1 MEMKIEC
8 YNRVKFSRLIKE
20 REAMWQSLEKK
31 VRDIASYRWNCNAT
45 TETIAGVKCDCVL
58 KPDAEQWIIVE
69 ITEESNINKVRK
81 DISKLATVRF
91 ALFQQEIFVRCYFVM
106 KDKPTDSMRAAGDA
120 QKVLVRSVEEF
131 QNEYFEYSSYVYIRS
146 QKQFGSLINIETGEP
161 ENNIYVNVSYLNK
174 KTGQDVDVNGIVDFL
189 KNGKKVVLKGDFGLG
204 KSRCVKQI
212 FDILTKDIV
221 CGPYVIPINLRDHWG
236 SKRATEILDR
246 HFTDLGLDAKNFIK
260 TFEQSNVIYLLD
272 GFDEIGTQSWS
283 SDPRKMQYIR
293 GISVCALKDL
303 LQKVQGGVLITGR
316 EYYFNSD
323 KEMFNSLGL
332 SEEQTVLLECHRE
345 FSEEQLLDFIAQN
358 LPSVKEKENLK
369 SLPSWLPKRPLVI
382 QLLLKYASDIFSID
396 YALDDVCG
404 FWYAF
409 LSKMCEREAKI
420 YPTLNP
426 EIIEKVLLY
435 LANLTRSSTNN
446 MGPIS
451 QIDLSNAFESATG
464 FRPSD
469 ESAIMLQRLPS
480 LGRISAD
487 SPDRQF
493 LDGFILNG
501 LRAENIIQLSKSW
514 DVSILNAEWK
524 HPLDIIGLRIL
535 SEYIS
540 KDARRLDSFITM
552 ARKASTAA
560 NKILASDI
568 ICAICLLDIDNL
580 DFKDIYINDGH
591 FSYLS
596 FEGKEIKRLTIS
608 DSYIER
614 VDLTNSKFLDQ
625 VQIRDCIISTIYGVS
640 SSNSIPDE
648 FVGCD
653 IENYET
659 LATTTLIKKANL
671 SLSQKLLVEMLRKI
685 FLQPGAGRKEAA
697 LLRGMGATANK
708 QLSEKILGKLMD
720 EGLVTRHKG
729 DEGYIYKPVRNQTG
743 RIKHIIADLT
753 LSKDPLW
760 QDITNLSK

>member
-1 MEMKIEC
+1 
-8 YNRVKFSRLIKE
+8 
-20 REAMWQSLEKK
+20 MWQNFEKK
-31 VRDIASYRWNCNAT
+31 IRDIASYRWNCDAT

-58 KPDAEQWIIVE
+58 KPDVDQYIIIE
-69 ITEESNINKVRK
+69 ITEESSLHKVRN
-81 DISKLATVRF
+81 DITKLATVRLALMQKGIF
-91 ALFQQEIFVRCYFVM
+91 AKCYFVM
-106 KDKPTDSMRAAGDA
+106 KDIPTDSMRAAGEG
-120 QKVLVRSVEEF
+120 QRVFIRSAEEF
-131 QNEYFEYSSYVYIRS
+131 QNEYFEYKSYVYIRK

-161 ENNIYVNVSYLNK
+161 ENNTYINVSYLNK
-174 KTGQDVDVNGIVDFL
+174 KTGQELGINNIIDLL
-189 KNGKKVVLKGDFGLG
+189 KKGKKVILKGDFGLG

-212 FDILTKDIV
+212 FDIMTKNAVSNHYI
-221 CGPYVIPINLRDHWG
+221 ISINLRDHWG

-246 HFTDLGLDAKNFIK
+246 HFADLGLNARNFIK
-260 TFEQSNVIYLLD
+260 TYEKPNIIYLLD

-283 SDPRKMQYIR
+283 SDPRRMQYIR

-323 KEMFNSLGL
+323 NEMFNSLGL

-345 FSEEQLLDFIAQN
+345 FTEDQLVNYITQN
-358 LPSVKEKENLK
+358 LPFLKDKGDLK
-369 SLPSWLPKRPLVI
+369 SLPLWFPKRPLVI
-382 QLLLKYASDIFSID
+382 QLLLKYASDIFSVN
-396 YALDDVCG
+396 YALDDICG
-404 FWYAF
+404 FWHAF
-409 LSKMCEREAKI
+409 LSKMCEREANI

-426 EIIEKVLLY
+426 EIIKNVLLY
-435 LANLTRSSTNN
+435 LSNFTRSSASNA
-446 MGPIS
+446 GPIS
-451 QIDLSNAFESATG
+451 QTDLSNAFESASG
-464 FRPSD
+464 FSPSD
-469 ESAIMLQRLPS
+469 ESSIMLQRLPS

-514 DVSILNAEWK
+514 DTSILSTEWK
-524 HPLDIIGLRIL
+524 YPLDTTGLQIL

-540 KDARRLDSFITM
+540 KDSKRLDIFIMM

-560 NKILASDI
+560 NKVLASDI
-568 ICAICLLDIDNL
+568 VSALCLLDIDSL
-580 DFKDIYINDGH
+580 DFKDICIRDGY

-596 FEGKEIKRLTIS
+596 FEGKEIKRLTLL
-608 DSYIER
+608 DCGIER
-614 VDLTNSKFLDQ
+614 INLTNSKFLDQ
-625 VQIRDCIISTIYGVS
+625 VQIKDCIISTVYGVS
-640 SSNSIPDE
+640 SLKSIQAE
-648 FVGCD
+648 FVNCT

-671 SLSQKLLVEMLRKI
+671 SISQKLLVEMLRKI
-685 FLQPGAGRKEAA
+685 FFQPGAGRKEAA

-729 DEGYIYKPVRNQTG
+729 DEGYIYKPVRSETG
-743 RIKHIIADLT
+743 RITQIIADLT

-760 QDITNLSK
+760 QDITALSK

>member
-1 MEMKIEC
+1 MLHLENHGIIKSNLIETREEKLCGKIL
-8 YNRVKFSRLIKE
+8 R
-20 REAMWQSLEKK
+20 KK
-31 VRDIASYRWNCNAT
+31 IRDIASYRWNCNAT

-58 KPDAEQWIIVE
+58 KPDIDQWIIIE
-69 ITEESNINKVRK
+69 ITEQSNINKVRD
-81 DISKLATVRF
+81 DIIKLTTVR
-91 ALFQQEIFVRCYFVM
+91 LTLMREGIYGKCYFVM
-106 KDKPTDSMRAAGDA
+106 KDKPTDSMRAAGNE
-120 QKVLVRSVEEF
+120 QKVLVRSAEEF
-131 QNEYFEYSSYVYIRS
+131 QNEYFEYGSYVYIRG
-146 QKQFGSLINIETGEP
+146 QKQFGSLINIETGQP
-161 ENNIYVNVSYLNK
+161 ENNIYVEVSYLNK
-174 KTGQDVDVNGIVDFL
+174 RTGEEVEIDGIIDLL
-189 KNGKKVVLKGDFGLG
+189 KKGKKVVLKGDFGLG

-212 FDILTKDIV
+212 FDVITKDTV
-221 CGPYVIPINLRDHWG
+221 SGPYVISINLRDHWG
-236 SKRATEILDR
+236 SQRATEILDR
-246 HFTDLGLDAKNFIK
+246 HFADLGMDAKNFTK
-260 TFEQSNVIYLLD
+260 AYENSNIIYLLD

-283 SDPRKMQYIR
+283 SDPRKMQHIR
-293 GISVCALKDL
+293 AMSVCALKDL

-316 EYYFNSD
+316 EYFFNSD

-332 SEEQTVLLECHRE
+332 SEKQTVLLECHRE
-345 FSEEQLLDFIAQN
+345 FTEEQLLNFIAQN
-358 LPSVKEKENLK
+358 ITAVKDKEKLK
-369 SLPSWLPKRPLVI
+369 ALPSWLPKRPLVI
-382 QLLLKYASDIFSID
+382 QLLLKYASDVFSVD
-396 YALDDVCG
+396 YALDDICG

-426 EIIEKVLLY
+426 EIIKNVLLY
-435 LANLTRSSTNN
+435 LANFTRSSANN

-451 QIDLSNAFESATG
+451 QIDLSNAFEFAAG

-514 DVSILNAEWK
+514 DVSILATEWK
-524 HPLDIIGLRIL
+524 APLDITGLQIL

-540 KDARRLDSFITM
+540 KDDKRLDTFITM

-560 NKILASDI
+560 NKVLASDI
-568 ICAICLLDIDNL
+568 VSALCLLDIDCL
-580 DFKDIYINDGH
+580 DFQDIYINDGY

-608 DSYIER
+608 NSCIER
-614 VDLTNSKFLDQ
+614 IDLTNSKFLDQ
-625 VQIRDCIISTIYGVS
+625 VQIKDCLISTVYGVS
-640 SSNSIPDE
+640 SVKSIPAE
-648 FVGCD
+648 FVNCD

-659 LATTTLIKKANL
+659 LATTTLIKRANL
-671 SLSQKLLVEMLRKI
+671 SISQKLLVEMLRKI

-697 LLRGMGATANK
+697 LLRGMGATANR

-729 DEGYIYKPVRNQTG
+729 DEGYIYKPVRSQTG
-743 RIKHIIADLT
+743 RITHIIEDLT

-760 QDITNLSK
+760 QDITALSK

>member
-1 MEMKIEC
+1 
-8 YNRVKFSRLIKE
+8 
-20 REAMWQSLEKK
+20 MWQTFENKI
-31 VRDIASYRWNCNAT
+31 RDIASYRWNCNAT

-58 KPDAEQWIIVE
+58 KPDIDQWIIIE
-69 ITEESNINKVRK
+69 ITEESSIHKVRN
-81 DISKLATVRF
+81 DIIKLATIR
-91 ALFQQEIFVRCYFVM
+91 LSLIQNGIFGKCYFVM

-120 QKVLVRSVEEF
+120 QRVFVRSAEEF
-131 QNEYFEYSSYVYIRS
+131 QNEYFEYKSYVYIRG

-161 ENNIYVNVSYLNK
+161 ENNTYINVSYLNK
-174 KTGQDVDVNGIVDFL
+174 KTGQEVDINGIIDLL
-189 KNGKKVVLKGDFGLG
+189 KKRKKVILKGDFGLG

-212 FDILTKDIV
+212 FDIMTKDTV
-221 CGPYVIPINLRDHWG
+221 SNPYVIPINLRDHWG
-236 SKRATEILDR
+236 SRRATEILDR
-246 HFTDLGLDAKNFIK
+246 HFSDLGLDAKNFIK
-260 TFEQSNVIYLLD
+260 TYEKSNIIYLLD

-283 SDPRKMQYIR
+283 SDPRKMQHIR
-293 GISVCALKDL
+293 EISVCALKDL

-332 SEEQTVLLECHRE
+332 SEEQTVLLECHSE
-345 FSEEQLLDFIAQN
+345 FTEEQLLNFVTQN
-358 LPSVKEKENLK
+358 LPSLKDNEDLK
-369 SLPSWLPKRPLVI
+369 SLPSWFPKRPLVI
-382 QLLLKYASDIFSID
+382 QLLLKYASDIFSVD
-396 YALDDVCG
+396 YALDDMCG

-426 EIIEKVLLY
+426 EIIKNVLLF
-435 LANLTRSSTNN
+435 LSNFTRSSSNN
-446 MGPIS
+446 TGPIS
-451 QIDLSNAFESATG
+451 QIDLSNAFESASG

-514 DVSILNAEWK
+514 DVSILGTEWK
-524 HPLDIIGLRIL
+524 YPLDITGLQIL

-540 KDARRLDSFITM
+540 KDSKRLDTFITM
-552 ARKASTAA
+552 ARKASTDT
-560 NKILASDI
+560 NKVLASDI
-568 ICAICLLDIDNL
+568 ISALCLLDIESL
-580 DFKDIYINDGH
+580 DFQDIYISGGS

-596 FEGKEIKRLTIS
+596 FEGKEIKRLTIC

-614 VDLTNSKFLDQ
+614 TNLTNSKFLDQ
-625 VQIRDCIISTIYGVS
+625 VQIKSCLISTVYGVS
-640 SSNSIPDE
+640 SVKSIPNE
-648 FVGCD
+648 FVDCS
-653 IENYET
+653 IESYET
-659 LATTTLIKKANL
+659 LATTTLIKRANL
-671 SLSQKLLVEMLRKI
+671 SISQKLLVEMLRKI
-685 FLQPGAGRKEAA
+685 FFQPGAGRKEAA

-708 QLSEKILGKLMD
+708 HLSQKILSLLMD

-743 RIKHIIADLT
+743 RITQIITDLT
-753 LSKDPLW
+753 LSKDRLW
-760 QDITNLSK
+760 QNVTDLSK